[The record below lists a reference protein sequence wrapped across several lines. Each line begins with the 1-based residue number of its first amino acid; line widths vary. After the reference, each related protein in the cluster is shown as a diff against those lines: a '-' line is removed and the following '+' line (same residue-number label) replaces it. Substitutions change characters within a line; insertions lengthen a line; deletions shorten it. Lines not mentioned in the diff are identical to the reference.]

1 MRKYLFLLL
10 ITALLTGCGAE
21 ETFETVMDELAAPVI
36 AQPRFICVD
45 LPGETA
51 LPVVENQN
59 GRVYICNDYE
69 IVIQTLES
77 GNLEETMQIM
87 TGLTP
92 EDLTVMETFSDGVN
106 RYEFV
111 WAAAGRPET
120 KAAGEPFWMTETTI
134 IAFLFYA
141 AQILTKNPRSA
152 GRMCFPLSTSV
163 NTAPWPPGRGHGIR
177 Q

>member
-21 ETFETVMDELAAPVI
+21 ETFETVMDELAAPVV

-51 LPVVENQN
+51 LPVIENQN
-59 GRVYICNDYE
+59 GRVYVCNDYE
-69 IVIQTLES
+69 IIIQTLES
-77 GNLEETMQIM
+77 GDLEQTMQVM

-92 EDLTVMETFSDGVN
+92 EDLTVVETFANGIN

-111 WAAAGRPET
+111 WAAAGE
-120 KAAGEPFWMTETTI
+120 AGD
-134 IAFLFYA
+134 
-141 AQILTKNPRSA
+141 R
-152 GRMCFPLSTSV
+152 C
-163 NTAPWPPGRGHGIR
+163 GRGAILDDGNYHYCLSVLCSTDSDGKS
-177 Q
+177 QVSWEDVFSSFGLS

>member
-51 LPVVENQN
+51 LPVIENQN
-59 GRVYICNDYE
+59 GRVYVCNNYE

-77 GNLEETMQIM
+77 GDLEETMRIM
-87 TGLTP
+87 SGLAP
-92 EDLTVMETFSDGVN
+92 EDLTVVETFADGIN

-111 WAAAGRPET
+111 WAAAGE
-120 KAAGEPFWMTETTI
+120 AGD
-134 IAFLFYA
+134 
-141 AQILTKNPRSA
+141 R
-152 GRMCFPLSTSV
+152 C
-163 NTAPWPPGRGHGIR
+163 GRGAILDDGNYHYCLSVLQDAEKMNSSQTNWNQVFR
-177 Q
+177 SFQLA